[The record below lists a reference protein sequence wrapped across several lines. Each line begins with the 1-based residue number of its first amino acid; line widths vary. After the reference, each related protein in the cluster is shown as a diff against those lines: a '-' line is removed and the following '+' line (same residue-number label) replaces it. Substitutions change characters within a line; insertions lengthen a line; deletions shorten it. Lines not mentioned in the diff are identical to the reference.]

1 MTTPAELE
9 FDPNT
14 LSESAW
20 RLQRPSDL
28 EIDARFLIGQNQ
40 GEPCLL
46 RGMGVLAAARRGAA
60 RSAATADA
68 PLAATPSRTADAQD
82 EPATDLMAAD
92 DALCIAERKLVRHLQ
107 RNRLSMSAALALGA
121 AALTTG
127 FLASQSFYRWA
138 FPFAATWELGL
149 LPLLFVAA
157 NRRLRRVLS
166 LVRQELREGAAAAAR
181 RDAQLVSQ

>member
-1 MTTPAELE
+1 MTTPSELE
-9 FDPNT
+9 FDPKT

-28 EIDARFLIGQNQ
+28 EIDARFLFGQNQ

-46 RGMGVLAAARRGAA
+46 RGMGVLATARSDAA
-60 RSAATADA
+60 RSAATANA
-68 PLAATPSRTADAQD
+68 PLTATPSRTADVQD
-82 EPATDLMAAD
+82 EPAAALVAVD

-127 FLASQSFYRWA
+127 FLASQPFYRWA
-138 FPFAATWELGL
+138 FLIAATWELGM
-149 LPLLFVAA
+149 LPLLFAAA

-181 RDAQLVSQ
+181 RDVQLVSQ